1 MPEGRGVHA
10 LVASDALG
18 YRLAMGSTLDD
29 ALKSVVSRLSARGDQ
44 ARVEAEEL
52 LGRLLDLPR
61 AEIYL
66 QRARVLTADE
76 WQRLDSWL
84 RRRDRG
90 EPIQYVTGRAA
101 FRGLDLA
108 VDASVL
114 IPRPETEGLV
124 EAVLAVLRERA
135 TDWPKPRVLDLGTG
149 SGAIAIAI
157 ASEWPAAAVVA
168 TDASEDALAVA
179 RGNAEAYGITARLQ
193 LVRGEWLDAVAA
205 DDRFE
210 VIVSNPPYIAE
221 GERDQLPVE
230 VREFEPPEALFSG
243 ASGLEALREIVD
255 QAPRHLVA
263 GGLLALELA
272 EMRAGDV
279 ATWLEGAHDWEAVRL
294 VDDLAGRPR
303 VLTAR
308 RAPGP
313 AIAPAQWGEER

>member
-1 MPEGRGVHA
+1 MPDGRGVHA

-18 YRLAMGSTLDD
+18 YRPAMSSTLDD
-29 ALKSVVSRLSARGDQ
+29 AMKSVVSRLSARGDQ

-52 LGRLLDLPR
+52 LGRLLELPR

-66 QRARVLTADE
+66 QRARVLTAAE

-84 RRRDRG
+84 RRRERG

-124 EAVLAVLRERA
+124 EAVLAVLRQRA
-135 TDWPKPRVLDLGTG
+135 DWAKPRVLDLGTG

-157 ASEWPAAAVVA
+157 ASEWPAASVVA
-168 TDASEDALAVA
+168 TDASEDALAIA
-179 RGNAEAYGITARLQ
+179 RRNAESCGVAARVQ

-221 GERDQLPVE
+221 AEREQLPVE

-272 EMRAGDV
+272 EMRAGEV
-279 ATWLEGAHDWEAVRL
+279 ATWLEGAHDWESVRL
-294 VDDLAGRPR
+294 IDDLAGRPR